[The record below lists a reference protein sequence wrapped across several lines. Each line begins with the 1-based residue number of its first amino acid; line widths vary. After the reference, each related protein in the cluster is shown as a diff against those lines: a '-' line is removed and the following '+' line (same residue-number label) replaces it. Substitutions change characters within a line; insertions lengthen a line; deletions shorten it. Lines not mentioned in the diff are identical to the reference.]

1 MRLEPQARDTG
12 GTLKITVTAERPQN
26 DQVSAKVTV
35 PAEDVDKA
43 VAKTYK
49 DIANKYAFQG
59 FRRGHAPRPIID
71 NIVGR
76 EAVLAEAT
84 NDLLND
90 LQPLMIEELDV
101 VPVEQPNFGDDVQPV
116 VEHEEYAIDV
126 TITVPPTCE
135 LDSYDAPAIEMPP
148 AEATEAEIDE
158 QVNQLMGYHAT
169 LEDDEDDRPAAK
181 DDFVVADVEAEG
193 DAEGA
198 AKALVGTDRTFS
210 LSANYLP
217 EQFVEGVAGMKKGDE
232 KEISWTD
239 GEGDDAQTTSVKV
252 TLKGIKKMVTP
263 ELTDEFC
270 KKNYG
275 YDTVADLRDAVK
287 SEIEA
292 DKKSSLPTLKE
303 DRVVEEV
310 GKHLTLE
317 EVPEAYVNQ
326 VFNEIAQ
333 DFLGRLQRQGLT
345 LDAYLGARGI
355 KGEDFV
361 ADLHDQAGE
370 RARQSLALDAL
381 AAKLGFEATEEDIAS
396 EFEKAGAQDVK
407 SLVDQYTK
415 AGQMPAIRESIRR
428 TKAVNWL
435 VENATVTEV
444 DEAAKRA
451 EETDG
456 DEAEPAAKDDAP
468 AEDSAE

>member
-12 GTLKITVTAERPQN
+12 GTLKITVTAERPEN
-26 DQVSAKVTV
+26 DKVAAKVTV
-35 PAEDVDKA
+35 PAADVDKA

-84 NDLLND
+84 NDLLNE

-101 VPVEQPNFGDDVQPV
+101 VPVEQPDFGDDVQPV
-116 VEHEEYAIDV
+116 VEHEEYVIDV
-126 TITVPPTCE
+126 TVTVPPTCE

-158 QVNQLMGYHAT
+158 QVDQLMSYHT
-169 LEDDEDDRPAAK
+169 TFEDDNADRAAEAS
-181 DDFVVADVEAEG
+181 DMVVADVENAGEDEG
-193 DAEGA
+193 ESLP
-198 AKALVGTDRTFS
+198 LVGTDRTFN
-210 LSANYLP
+210 LSASYLP
-217 EQFVEGVAGMKKGDE
+217 QEFVEGVAGMKKGEE
-232 KEISWTD
+232 KEISWTT
-239 GEGDDAQTTSVKV
+239 GEGDDAKSTTVKV
-252 TLKGIKKMVTP
+252 TLKGLKKSVAP

-292 DKKSSLPTLKE
+292 DKQSSLPTLKE

-317 EVPEAYVNQ
+317 ELPEAYVNQ

-333 DFLGRLQRQGLT
+333 DILGRLQRQGLS
-345 LDAYLGARGI
+345 LDTYLAARGI

-361 ADLHDQAGE
+361 ADLHEQAGE

-381 AAKLGFEATEEDIAS
+381 AEKMGFEATEEDILS
-396 EFEKAGAQDVK
+396 EFEKAGAKDVK
-407 SLVDQYTK
+407 ALVAEYTK

-444 DEAAKRA
+444 DEAARRAAEKDEPEA
-451 EETDG
+451 EEAT
-456 DEAEPAAKDDAP
+456 
-468 AEDSAE
+468 EDSAE